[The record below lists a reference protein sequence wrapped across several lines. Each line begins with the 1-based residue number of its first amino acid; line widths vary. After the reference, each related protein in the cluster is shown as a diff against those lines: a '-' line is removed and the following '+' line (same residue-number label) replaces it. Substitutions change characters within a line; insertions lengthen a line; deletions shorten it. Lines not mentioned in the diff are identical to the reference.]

1 MNAGMRTPSIW
12 LAVGLLLVG
21 CVTAQVE
28 RYELG
33 LRLRA
38 FERHL
43 DAVRDEPRRAA
54 AFVELNRA
62 VQAFFRLDTG
72 AVAKAIDVAGSALA
86 GQPRSVAEQYAASL
100 QWSLDDRM
108 VAAGDGSL
116 EGRVSLAYRI
126 DDEDYEPTNLQ
137 LAVLVPAAAH
147 AKGMQLVVMPL
158 SELPMT
164 TSLPLSG
171 LLVGDHVLTWTI
183 LAGEEVLVRR
193 EQALSVVEDL
203 DARLEALAI
212 SAKEQ
217 RSQVPATVESQTLV
231 ALSRMLQGM
240 RRRRPGET
248 VLRGAEL
255 LAEAEELAA
264 WLAAGRDQPFY
275 GGHRSGSFRL
285 RVPVGKRTVSV
296 RVSVPEVASDVPMV
310 VALHGAGG
318 SENLFFDGYGD
329 GRVVRLGAARKW
341 MVVAPRVALGSL
353 DCAAL
358 VDALA
363 ERFPVD
369 TNRVVMV
376 GHSMGAMQAVANA
389 VGDPK
394 RYRGV
399 AALGGGGRVGRG
411 TDFGGLPFFV
421 GVGSADFALSGA
433 RSLHRALRS
442 AGAVSELR
450 EYQGVEHLAI
460 VQLALDDVFV
470 FFDESLGL

>member
-217 RSQVPATVESQTLV
+217 RSQVPATVESQTL
-231 ALSRMLQGM
+231 
-240 RRRRPGET
+240 
-248 VLRGAEL
+248 
-255 LAEAEELAA
+255 
-264 WLAAGRDQPFY
+264 
-275 GGHRSGSFRL
+275 
-285 RVPVGKRTVSV
+285 
-296 RVSVPEVASDVPMV
+296 
-310 VALHGAGG
+310 
-318 SENLFFDGYGD
+318 
-329 GRVVRLGAARKW
+329 
-341 MVVAPRVALGSL
+341 
-353 DCAAL
+353 AAL
-358 VDALA
+358 
-363 ERFPVD
+363 
-369 TNRVVMV
+369 
-376 GHSMGAMQAVANA
+376 
-389 VGDPK
+389 
-394 RYRGV
+394 
-399 AALGGGGRVGRG
+399 
-411 TDFGGLPFFV
+411 
-421 GVGSADFALSGA
+421 
-433 RSLHRALRS
+433 
-442 AGAVSELR
+442 
-450 EYQGVEHLAI
+450 
-460 VQLALDDVFV
+460 
-470 FFDESLGL
+470 